1 MSKSEHGASG
11 DQADLIVSGSVG
23 ALRDLADPPPL
34 SDAQLRIVHWY
45 DQLVRRLSGPRTGDD
60 RGPAKQPPWV
70 KQGPRIESIK
80 VVREEDGSP
89 ACLVEGSGFLGTTDV
104 LVDGRSVKG
113 WRAPSPS
120 RLLIPLAGEPSDGAE
135 VEIRT
140 PDGGVAARVDLP
152 PAADIE

>member
-1 MSKSEHGASG
+1 MSTSEHGAAG

-70 KQGPRIESIK
+70 KQGPRIESIT
-80 VVREEDGSP
+80 VVSEDDQP
-89 ACLVEGSGFLGTTDV
+89 AYLVEGSGFITTTDV
-104 LVDGRSVKG
+104 LVDGRSAKG
-113 WRAPSPS
+113 WRVLSPG
-120 RLLIPLAGEPSDGAE
+120 RLLIPIAAEPSDEAE
-135 VEIRT
+135 VEVRT
-140 PDGGVAARVDLP
+140 PDGDVAARVDLP
-152 PAADIE
+152 AVPGTE